1 MIQNELHSRA
11 HAEKLL
17 NRSPSQQD
25 PLGEE
30 SVNKVV
36 LNVIYHTP
44 QHHQKVLP
52 GRTAEAESLH
62 KVTMATVDRHQMR
75 NTILENFKAIKV
87 YIGRPRTLEVYRIKV
102 INLRLIKMS
111 KEGCDLTHRVQNYG
125 KTAAH
130 LKLRRGSRKWTY

>member
-1 MIQNELHSRA
+1 
-11 HAEKLL
+11 
-17 NRSPSQQD
+17 
-25 PLGEE
+25 
-30 SVNKVV
+30 
-36 LNVIYHTP
+36 
-44 QHHQKVLP
+44 
-52 GRTAEAESLH
+52 
-62 KVTMATVDRHQMR
+62 MR

>member
-11 HAEKLL
+11 HADKLL

-25 PLGEE
+25 PLGGE

-36 LNVIYHTP
+36 LNVIHHTP
-44 QHHQKVLP
+44 QQHQKVLP
-52 GRTAEAESLH
+52 GRTTEAESLH

-87 YIGRPRTLEVYRIKV
+87 YIGRPRTLEVYGIKV
-102 INLRLIKMS
+102 INLKLIKMS